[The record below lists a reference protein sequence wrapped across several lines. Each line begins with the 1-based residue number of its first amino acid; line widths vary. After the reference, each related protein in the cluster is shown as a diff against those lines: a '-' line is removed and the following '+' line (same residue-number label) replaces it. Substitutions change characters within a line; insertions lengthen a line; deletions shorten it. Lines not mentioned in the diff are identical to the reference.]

1 MKRTLTLL
9 IIPVLFLIILTSCSY
24 NGYSGNY
31 LELYTVAINSVLWL
45 NGHSWS
51 ADFECDPQI
60 EIIDEDIYGRIMFT
74 YYEKYYGGSDISF
87 STLIICQNS
96 NEKEVFYY
104 EDINYIIKKQV
115 IYSQNLEGFNNKEI
129 EYLKLINDWNKE
141 INYDKC
147 IKKEIT
153 KSKANIPYEKE
164 IKKQIIDEF
173 DLINGQYSLFM
184 DLLTSNLDNSK
195 FVIYGY
201 IRKNEGEGIY
211 FIGLVESEKD
221 SFKQL
226 NITVPLNVYDYKIEF
241 IEFKTTQNWKGTK

>member
-1 MKRTLTLL
+1 MKKTLTIL

-24 NGYSGNY
+24 NGYSGGH

-60 EIIDEDIYGRIMFT
+60 EIIDEDI
-74 YYEKYYGGSDISF
+74 
-87 STLIICQNS
+87 
-96 NEKEVFYY
+96 
-104 EDINYIIKKQV
+104 NYIVKEQV
-115 IYSQNLEGFNNKEI
+115 IYSQNLEEFSDNEI
-129 EYLKLINDWNKE
+129 EHLKLMNDWNKE

-153 KSKANIPYEKE
+153 KSKANVLYEKE
-164 IKKQIIDEF
+164 IKKQIADEF
-173 DLINGQYSLFM
+173 NLMNGQYSLFM
-184 DLLTSNLDNSK
+184 DFLTSNLDNSK

-211 FIGLVESEKD
+211 FIGLVENEKD
-221 SFKQL
+221 LFKQL
-226 NITVPLNVYDYKIEF
+226 NTLVPLNVYDYQTEF
-241 IEFKTTQNWKGTK
+241 IEFKAIQNWEGTK

>member
-1 MKRTLTLL
+1 MKRTLTVF
-9 IIPVLFLIILTSCSY
+9 IIPVLLLIILTSCTY

-31 LELYTVAINSVLWL
+31 SKLYTVAINSVLWL

-60 EIIDEDIYGRIMFT
+60 EIIDEDKYGRIMFT

-87 STLIICQNS
+87 STLIICQDS

-129 EYLKLINDWNKE
+129 EHLKLINDWNKE

-153 KSKANIPYEKE
+153 KSKANVPYEKE

-173 DLINGQYSLFM
+173 DLINGQYALFM
-184 DLLTSNLDNSK
+184 DLLTSNLNNSK

-211 FIGLVESEKD
+211 FIGLVENEKD

-226 NITVPLNVYDYKIEF
+226 NTIVPLNVYDYKTEF
-241 IEFKTTQNWKGTK
+241 IEFKAIQNWKETK